1 MGSIFYGGARFKGRI
16 ECCSGLFCNNKSKLF
31 GYTRKRFSLSS
42 SSNIFDLIDLDTKLK
57 ARKRRIIIPI
67 LIITTLSILLI
78 LVTIGISYAVYRC
91 CLKKDED
98 RYGPVAVNETE
109 FALNS
114 IEKKLGKK
122 QTQNTSPNDYPE
134 ECATP

>member
-16 ECCSGLFCNNKSKLF
+16 ECCSGLFCNNKSKF
-31 GYTRKRFSLSS
+31 FVHPRKRLSLSS
-42 SSNIFDLIDLDTKLK
+42 ASNVVDLIDLDTKLK
-57 ARKRRIIIPI
+57 ARKRRFLIPI
-67 LIITTLSILLI
+67 LVITTLSIFLI
-78 LVTIGISYAVYRC
+78 LLTIGISYAVYRC
-91 CLKKDED
+91 CVKKDED

-114 IEKKLGKK
+114 IEKKMGKN
-122 QTQNTSPNDYPE
+122 QPQNMSPSDYPE